1 MTVTVDELRGKTVEE
16 LRSDLG
22 DLNKKYMENRFQH
35 ASGTLKNPVELKY
48 LRKDIARVLTIIKE
62 KNNE

>member
-1 MTVTVDELRGKTVEE
+1 MTLTADELRNKTVEE
-16 LRSDLG
+16 LKSELSDIK
-22 DLNKKYMENRFQH
+22 KKYMEERFQH

-48 LRKDIARVLTIIKE
+48 LRRDIARINTVIKE